1 MKVLIALHHPFILWN
16 APPWLSERLRH
27 DFPDLQ
33 IQQLPS
39 YEGVSEAITDA
50 DDAIAWS
57 IRPEQF
63 AQAKNLKWIHSPAA
77 AVHQLLFPQLV
88 TSDVTVTN
96 SRDIHGP
103 VVAEHALALL
113 LALAKRLPQAMR
125 LQQRSV
131 WGQQILWDE
140 KPTTREISGGTV
152 VVIGMGSIGRAFT
165 KLARALDMRVLAV
178 REHPE
183 AGSEGAEAVFGA
195 DRLDLAFPQAD
206 YVVLAAPLTPATRNI
221 INAQSLALLKSHAY
235 IINVGR
241 GPLIDDFVLVSA
253 LTERRIAGAAL
264 DVFTEEPLPE
274 TSPYWQMENVLITPH
289 TAAVTE
295 KLWGR
300 HYQLIADNLR
310 RYLSGMPLLSIVE
323 KHRGY

>member
-16 APPWLSERLRH
+16 APPWLSERLRE
-27 DFPDLQ
+27 DFPGLQ

-39 YEGVSEAITDA
+39 YEGVSQEITGSEV
-50 DDAIAWS
+50 AIAWS

-63 AQAKNLKWIHSPAA
+63 AQAKKLKWIHSPAA
-77 AVHQLLFPQLV
+77 AVHQLLFPELV
-88 TSDVTVTN
+88 SSDVVVTN
-96 SRDIHGP
+96 ARGIHGP
-103 VVAEHALALL
+103 VVAEHALALV

-152 VVIGMGSIGRAFT
+152 VIVGMGSIGRAFT
-165 KLARALDMRVLAV
+165 QLAHAIGMRVLAV

-183 AGSEGAEAVFGA
+183 AGIDGAEAVFGR
-195 DRLDLAFPQAD
+195 DQLDLAFPQAD

-221 INAQSLALLKSHAY
+221 VNAQSLALLKSHAY

-241 GPLIDDFVLVSA
+241 GPLIDDPALIST

-264 DVFTEEPLPE
+264 DVFSEEPLPAD
-274 TSPYWQMENVLITPH
+274 SPYWRMENVLITPH

-300 HYQLIADNLR
+300 HYQLIAENLR
-310 RYLSGMPLLSIVE
+310 RYLAHAPLLSVVD

>member
-16 APPWLSERLRH
+16 APPWLSERLRE
-27 DFPDLQ
+27 DFPDLR

-39 YEGVSEAITDA
+39 YEGVSQEITDSEV
-50 DDAIAWS
+50 AIAWS
-57 IRPEQF
+57 IRPAQF
-63 AQAKNLKWIHSPAA
+63 AQAKKLKWIHSPAA
-77 AVHQLLFPQLV
+77 AVHQLLFPELV
-88 TSDVTVTN
+88 SSDVVVTN
-96 SRDIHGP
+96 SRGIHGP
-103 VVAEHALALL
+103 VVAEHALALV

-152 VVIGMGSIGRAFT
+152 VIIGMGSIGRALT
-165 KLARALDMRVLAV
+165 RLARAIGMWVLAV

-183 AGSEGAEAVFGA
+183 AGTEGAEAVFGA
-195 DRLDLAFPQAD
+195 DQLELAFPQAD
-206 YVVLAAPLTPATRNI
+206 YVVLAAPLTPITRNI
-221 INAQSLALLKSHAY
+221 INAKSLSLLKSHAY

-241 GPLIDDFVLVSA
+241 GPLIDDSALISA

-264 DVFTEEPLPE
+264 DVFSEEPLPA

-300 HYQLIADNLR
+300 HYQLIAENLR
-310 RYLSGMPLLSIVE
+310 PYLSGTPLLSIVD
-323 KHRGY
+323 KRRGY